1 LSNLHDTGKV
11 LWAFAHQIPREILI
25 PLRKNPQNN
34 TTAPSISWHA
44 IDLDK
49 KGVISDGANAKVFKG
64 TWNGREVAVKKMN
77 YYDEILLL
85 EGRSKKKRNQKA
97 IQKLLE
103 NKFGSEELD
112 IYTISQ
118 AWEEFGNE
126 IHVLR

>member
-1 LSNLHDTGKV
+1 M
-11 LWAFAHQIPREILI
+11 
-25 PLRKNPQNN
+25 
-34 TTAPSISWHA
+34 
-44 IDLDK
+44 
-49 KGVISDGANAKVFKG
+49 ISDGANAKVFKG

-126 IHVLR
+126 IHVVR